1 MSQEVEHKEKRSK
14 LGTQRGKRKTDK
26 YKTNRCLRKGIR
38 RNYQSPLSIKG
49 VKGKILKAS
58 REEKIR
64 VMQEK
69 KFFLDPLGILAGF
82 N

>member
-14 LGTQRGKRKTDK
+14 LGMQRGKRKTDK

-38 RNYQSPLSIKG
+38 RNYQNPLSIRELKE
-49 VKGKILKAS
+49 KILKAS

-69 KFFLDPLGILAGF
+69 KLFLHPLGVLAGF